1 MTSYVILFLILFSSL
16 CMVMPQ
22 VYAETIVIIGSEDA
36 YVDEDAADENFGQED
51 SLFSGWTN
59 PSELNK
65 FNLKEATSYIKFDL
79 AKIPKT
85 NIWTTVSI
93 NSANLNISTERAYG
107 DAEIFLIDI
116 YHCNNN
122 SWLEDE
128 ITWNNR
134 SCKETTG
141 SNYYSEYV
149 TPIDLPKKH
158 NWNISKIVQDSIASN
173 NSEMTLIIK
182 MNTKQLPKIGDAYD
196 RESEFV
202 SSLVHFSSS
211 ETDISGNS
219 VSPKL
224 IVSYSTTSLT
234 QSVYFDI
241 FIAFTFFITGIILD
255 KKGTIVMD
263 FIKTYLK
270 KR

>member
-1 MTSYVILFLILFSSL
+1 MISYVILFLILFLSL
-16 CMVMPQ
+16 CMVIPQ
-22 VYAETIVIIGSEDA
+22 VYAETITIIGSEDA
-36 YVDEDAADENFGQED
+36 YVDEDAADKNFGQD
-51 SLFSGWTN
+51 GFVFSGWTN

-85 NIWTTVSI
+85 NVWTKVSI
-93 NSANLNISTERAYG
+93 NSANLNISTEKAYG

-116 YHCNNN
+116 YHCNDN

-134 SCKETTG
+134 NCKETTG
-141 SNYYSEYV
+141 SNFHSEYV

-158 NWNISKIVQDSIASN
+158 NWNISNIVQESIASN

-182 MNTKQLPKIGDAYD
+182 MNPKQFPKIGDAYD
-196 RESEFV
+196 IESEFV

-211 ETDISGNS
+211 ETDKSENS

-241 FIAFTFFITGIILD
+241 FMAFIFIIIGIILD
-255 KKGTIVMD
+255 KKGTIIMN
-263 FIKTYLK
+263 FIKPYLK
-270 KR
+270 KM